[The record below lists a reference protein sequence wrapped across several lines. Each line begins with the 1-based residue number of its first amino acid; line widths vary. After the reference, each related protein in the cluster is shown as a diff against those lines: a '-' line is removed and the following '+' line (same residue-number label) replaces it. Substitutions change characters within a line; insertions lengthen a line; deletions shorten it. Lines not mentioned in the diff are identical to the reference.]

1 MVATTKAPKRN
12 VELTEREIKIMKKNE
27 AGVLRHSNEDKRGDE
42 DDAENSERS
51 QFEQRETCREPALQA
66 QYQPLRTNESEAELL
81 QYYASAQSSVF
92 PPGSAMAQ
100 MALRQNQGEES
111 GMGSL
116 HSGEEIAPLNPQAQ
130 STTVQASQRFQPTA
144 EGRRSATLQS
154 IFEDYQPTL
163 HRQETAL
170 GTGVEID
177 RQGNEG
183 VPHEGQMEGPDPLP
197 ATVEHE
203 SSGQTLSEFPFFFD
217 GYAAWVCRHCSH
229 LPAYYRGGNYVWQSA
244 QPPPN
249 PFVDMHLRT
258 CPGLNPNLLP
268 LPVQAQLARQIEQRS
283 GALGMMQQTFGGPGR
298 RESIQTLDRALPS
311 WQERGQTAELPDP
324 PGRSPQTSNAYR
336 QERPSSQGYMQ
347 SVPHPRD
354 TSGAFSAEGMGVS
367 YSFQPQYQSQ
377 GGPGTHFSPPF
388 RTETTQSSLPSQLPT
403 ASSPKPRRR
412 KTGKGKGITPK
423 GRQTD
428 DVTYRSS
435 LEFLTKKSQ
444 SLARPQ
450 IEGSDIGQS
459 LIEQSDATLLT
470 DYFYHMMK
478 QLVVCRFSESDRK
491 TRGGK
496 RENVNLGYGGLQCI
510 HCIRAQSAR
519 KFYWSTVDRLANS
532 FAEIPAHVMKC
543 KHCPDNVKDA
553 LLILKGRHPE
563 QMQSLP
569 RGSQKVFFRRMWRRL
584 HDGDGDASVVSGS
597 ISVATTR
604 QSEAIARRRSRQS
617 IDPPA
622 GGSMVR
628 SPAVPSGTAASMLS
642 RSSMESHGVCFPASS
657 SSASATTS
665 VGILPQA
672 SRVLLAIHED
682 KDWLSDMDCFVRN
695 NIEVFSSNPLD
706 VENAAADR
714 KYPIKLGQVGIR
726 CIHCA
731 SSTGGARGA
740 AVAYPYS
747 ISGIYESV
755 REFQRLHLEHCPH
768 LPAELK
774 ETSKRLG
781 SGASSLSSVL
791 RRYYVQAARA
801 LGLYDTTDSGIKV
814 GATPVPMSTS
824 GFQPP
829 AAGVDIDRKRR
840 ADYVDSSKEPQSKRL
855 RTSETDSRSGRFFE
869 VPTYDQAAG
878 FRNVP
883 KPEAPSKKRDSDA
896 RGEDAP
902 EGPFPI

>member
-1 MVATTKAPKRN
+1 MVATARAPLRN

-27 AGVLRHSNEDKRGDE
+27 AELVGHSNEDKRGDE
-42 DDAENSERS
+42 DDAEI
-51 QFEQRETCREPALQA
+51 QFEERETCREPALQA
-66 QYQPLRTNESEAELL
+66 PYQSLRTNESDAELL
-81 QYYASAQSSVF
+81 QYYASAQSSMF
-92 PPGSAMAQ
+92 PPGSAMAHL
-100 MALRQNQGEES
+100 ALQQLQGEES

-116 HSGEEIAPLNPQAQ
+116 DCGEETTPLNPQAQ
-130 STTVQASQRFQPTA
+130 STAIQASQRFQPAA
-144 EGRRSATLQS
+144 ERKRPASSQP
-154 IFEDYQPTL
+154 IYEDYQLTL
-163 HRQETAL
+163 HGQETAL
-170 GTGVEID
+170 RSGVEIE

-183 VPHEGQMEGPDPLP
+183 ALQIGQREGPNPLP
-197 ATVEHE
+197 ASVEHE
-203 SSGQTLSEFPFFFD
+203 SSEQTLSEFPFFFD

-229 LPAYYRGGNYVWQSA
+229 LPAYYRGGNYVWQST

-249 PFVDMHLRT
+249 QFVDMHLRT
-258 CPGLNPNLLP
+258 CPGLNPSLLP
-268 LPVQAQLARQIEQRS
+268 PPVQAQLAHQMEQRS
-283 GALGMMQQTFGGPGR
+283 GAHGMMQQTFGGPGR
-298 RESIQTLDRALPS
+298 RESINTLDRALPS
-311 WQERGQTAELPDP
+311 WQERGQIVQLPDP
-324 PGRSPQTSNAYR
+324 PGKSPQPSNAYR
-336 QERPSSQGYMQ
+336 QERSSRQGHIQ
-347 SVPHPRD
+347 SVPHPQEIP
-354 TSGAFSAEGMGVS
+354 GAFSAEGMGMP
-367 YSFQPQYQSQ
+367 YSFHPQYQSQ
-377 GGPGTHFSPPF
+377 GRPGAHFSPPF
-388 RTETTQSSLPSQLPT
+388 RTETAQSSLSNQLPMT
-403 ASSPKPRRR
+403 SSPKPRRR
-412 KTGKGKGITPK
+412 KTAKGKGATPK

-428 DVTYRSS
+428 DATYRSS
-435 LEFLTKKSQ
+435 FEFLTKKSQ

-450 IEGSDIGQS
+450 VEGSDIGQS

-478 QLVVCRFSESDRK
+478 QLVICRFSESDRK

-553 LLILKGRHPE
+553 LLVLKGRHPE

-628 SPAVPSGTAASMLS
+628 SPAVPSGTAASILS
-642 RSSMESHGVCFPASS
+642 RSSMEPHGVFPASS
-657 SSASATTS
+657 SAASDTTS
-665 VGILPQA
+665 AGIPQS

-714 KYPIKLGQVGIR
+714 KYPIRLGQVGIR

-755 REFQRLHLEHCPH
+755 REFQRLHLEHCPN
-768 LPAELK
+768 LPVELK

-801 LGLYDTTDSGIKV
+801 LGLYDTNDSGIKV

-829 AAGVDIDRKRR
+829 VAGVDIERKRR
-840 ADYVDSSKEPQSKRL
+840 SDDVDSSKEPQHKRP
-855 RTSETDSRSGRFFE
+855 RTSETDDSRSGLFFE
-869 VPTYDQAAG
+869 APPYAQAAPG
-878 FRNVP
+878 
-883 KPEAPSKKRDSDA
+883 APGKKKDDDA
-896 RGEDAP
+896 RGEDAL